1 MDAVASSTSA
11 THTKWTANRRAF
23 TRKITLW
30 GTAILAL
37 LIISRAALAPRYLV
51 TFDEVNFA
59 LSIKHF
65 NPLLHQPQPPGY
77 PLFVGL
83 LRVCAVLVT
92 NVEHLFLLVALIGSA
107 LSLFLIW
114 AVGDR
119 LLDRGMGLA
128 AALLLLF
135 HPSFW
140 YAALTNPVRVFLAAG
155 ALGVVF
161 CLVRAF
167 TGSRSVRWFYLAAAV
182 FGIATGFR
190 PDLLFTLAPL
200 VVYGGWKMRLNI
212 KEATLAAA
220 LLVLGIS
227 SWLFAAAFPVGGLLP
242 YIGLL
247 RAYGSQQGGSTS
259 VLLGAPLQS
268 AVHMAYTTT
277 VWTFTGALSWAWC
290 VPFLFYR
297 KRRIFTATQGQI
309 LSIWLAGGFLFY
321 ALVHTGDPDH
331 TLSIVPV
338 TCLAGAVVL
347 RDFARYYIP
356 KFVPFVIG
364 GAVVINVL
372 LFLRPIGKTAEAAS
386 YRMVV
391 SLDEYM
397 QDVIDSIAALR
408 SRGPVTVVAPAFVSG
423 WRTVSYY
430 FPDVPVLTVDS
441 ENPQQPT
448 GRQWYRG
455 GVSGFPV
462 NAGAFILP
470 GCGTIAWIDT
480 TARPV
485 SNASGET
492 VSAMPGSPVT
502 YLESKPGA
510 SYTFRKFRFRAK
522 SQGCTPANPDARSN

>member
-1 MDAVASSTSA
+1 MDTVTSSSSA
-11 THTKWTANRRAF
+11 AQKRRTVTAPAF
-23 TRKITLW
+23 TAKWVLW
-30 GTAILAL
+30 AAAILAM
-37 LIISRAALAPRYLV
+37 LIVSRAALAPRYLV

-59 LSIKHF
+59 FSIKQF

-83 LRVCAVLVT
+83 LRLGALFVT
-92 NVEHLFLLVALIGSA
+92 KVEYLFLIAALFGSA
-107 LSLFLIW
+107 LSLVLIW

-119 LLDRGMGLA
+119 LLGQGTGPVA
-128 AALLLLF
+128 AFLLLF

-161 CLVRAF
+161 CVLRAL
-167 TGSRSVRWFYLAAAV
+167 TGSQAVKWYYVAATV

-190 PDLLFTLAPL
+190 PDLLFTLLPL
-200 VVYGGWKMRLNI
+200 MVYCGWRMRLGI
-212 KEATLAAA
+212 RQAA
-220 LLVLGIS
+220 LAVVLLLLGIS
-227 SWLFAAAFPVGGLLP
+227 SWVFAAALPAGGLLP
-242 YIGLL
+242 YIALL
-247 RAYGSQQGGSTS
+247 RAYGKQQGSAS
-259 VLLGAPLQS
+259 SILLGAPFQS

-290 VPFLFYR
+290 IPLLFRR
-297 KRRIFTATQGQI
+297 KQRIFTDTQVQI
-309 LSIWLAGGFLFY
+309 LLIWLIAGFLFY

-347 RDFARYYIP
+347 MDFAQYYAP
-356 KFVPFVIG
+356 KYLPFIIC
-364 GAVVINVL
+364 GAVAINVL
-372 LFLRPIGKTAEAAS
+372 LFLRPVGKTSAAAS
-386 YRMVV
+386 YRTVA

-423 WRTVSYY
+423 WRTISYY
-430 FPDVPVLTVDS
+430 FPDVPILVIDS
-441 ENPQQPT
+441 QNPGHPN
-448 GRQWYRG
+448 GRRLYRG
-455 GVSGFPV
+455 SVSVFPV

-480 TARPV
+480 IARPV
-485 SNASGET
+485 SNASGKL
-492 VSAMPGSPVT
+492 VSAMPGAPVT
-502 YLESKPGA
+502 YLESKPDA
-510 SYTFRKFRFRAK
+510 SYTFRKFRFRTE
-522 SQGCTPANPDARSN
+522 SHGCSTSNPRE